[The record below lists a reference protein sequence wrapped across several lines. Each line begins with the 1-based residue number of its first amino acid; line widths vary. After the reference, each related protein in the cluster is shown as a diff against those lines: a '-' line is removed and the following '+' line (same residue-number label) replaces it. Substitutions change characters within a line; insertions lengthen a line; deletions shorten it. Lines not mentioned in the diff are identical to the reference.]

1 MQAAFWARNWCFS
14 TDIFDK
20 NAVNLAALGLTGL
33 NSQWYDEFMYLRG
46 SKWSMQKRRKP
57 INWFRVIML
66 VALIGAAFYFERM
79 IVPTIPVPGSMTPTP
94 TRNPESYISE
104 AEQLYRDGKLAQAAE
119 AYQAAL
125 QANPSDAVTYLT
137 LARIQVFLGRYA
149 EAQVSAENALL
160 LNPNNATAHAVRGW
174 ALASQGD
181 FLAGEASITRAL
193 ELDPNNALAHAYYA
207 ELLADQ
213 YVNGTGPINVIEKM
227 SEESNVARSLGA
239 GTVEAHRARGY
250 VLEVTG
256 NYPEAIAEYEAAVAI
271 NKNLADLH
279 LALGRTYR
287 LLGVY
292 DKAFDALNR
301 ANALNPSDPVPDS
314 IIARIYLTT
323 GEYVKAEQY
332 AEQAIKDAPQTTA
345 YFGNLGIIQYRNVKW
360 PEALE
365 SLSYVINGGIYNE
378 EIQVEP
384 IPLEAGRV
392 AEYYYI
398 YAFTLL
404 RLERCGEAVP
414 IFQQIV
420 ASIPGDADAV
430 FNATEGL
437 RLCSESLSGV
447 SPTEAPVSETPE
459 SSPTP

>member
-1 MQAAFWARNWCFS
+1 
-14 TDIFDK
+14 
-20 NAVNLAALGLTGL
+20 
-33 NSQWYDEFMYLRG
+33 
-46 SKWSMQKRRKP
+46 MQKRRKP

-104 AEQLYRDGKLAQAAE
+104 AEQLYREGKLSQAAE
-119 AYQAAL
+119 SYQAAL

-160 LNPNNATAHAVRGW
+160 LKPNNATAHAVRGW
-174 ALASQGD
+174 ALASQAD

-193 ELDPNNALAHAYYA
+193 ELDPNNALAHAYFA

-213 YVNGTGPINVIEKM
+213 YINGTGPINVIEKM
-227 SEESNVARSLGA
+227 AEESNVARSLGA

-256 NYPEAIAEYEAAVAI
+256 NYPQAIVEYEAAIAI
-271 NKNLADLH
+271 NNNLADLH
-279 LALGRTYR
+279 LSLGRTYR
-287 LLGVY
+287 AAKVY
-292 DKAFDALNR
+292 DKAFDSLNR
-301 ANALNPSDPVPDS
+301 ANALNPSDPVPDFLVS
-314 IIARIYLTT
+314 QIYLTT
-323 GEYVKAEQY
+323 GEYTKATQY
-332 AEQAIKDAPQTTA
+332 AEQAIKDDPQRTS
-345 YFGNLGIIQYRNVKW
+345 YYGYLGIIQYRNVKW

-365 SLSYVINGGIYNE
+365 SLSYVINGGVYNE

-384 IPLEAGRV
+384 LPLEAGRV
-392 AEYYYI
+392 AEFYYI

-404 RLERCGEAVP
+404 QLERCSEAVP
-414 IFQQIV
+414 IFQKIV
-420 ASIPGDADAV
+420 AEIPGDEVAV

-437 RLCSESLSGV
+437 RQCAETISGPSATEVPESEEPGN
-447 SPTEAPVSETPE
+447 ETPE